1 MNIRS
6 TLVNE
11 YTVGGSLL
19 LVGFGFFSTRFAD
32 ILSYQV
38 TTMPS
43 MIPVIGGASVTVGR
57 ILGIVPATLG
67 LAVLFRKAKDV
78 PVVGEATDL
87 PVVKTVVSYI
97 EDLSDEMGGSIEASP
112 AIVMEMSAEEMAAE
126 MFCAE
131 CDDYAAEV
139 GGSCGAPETK
149 NAECGTYKKN
159 AQGYDD
165 KMDEHLGDVDGPE
178 SSKSQSEKSRRDEA
192 AAMDKDHSKLGRKY
206 DDVKTMDG
214 QEKKKTTGSPKQQAW
229 RSCVAQAKGDMAE
242 AKRLYGQMEF
252 QVIP

>member
-67 LAVLFRKAKDV
+67 LAVLFRKARDV
-78 PVVGEATDL
+78 PVVSEATEL
-87 PVVKTVVSYI
+87 PVVKTIVNYV
-97 EDLSDEMGGSIEASP
+97 EDLSDEMGGTMDSTP
-112 AIVMEMSAEEMAAE
+112 VVVMDLSAEELHAE
-126 MFCAE
+126 QLLFCSE
-131 CDDYAAEV
+131 HDDYFSAC
-139 GGSCGAPETK
+139 GCGSTK
-149 NAECGTYKKN
+149 A

-165 KMDEHLGDVDGPE
+165 KMDEHLGDVDGSE

-242 AKRLYGQMEF
+242 AKRLYSAMEF
-252 QVIP
+252 